1 MSNEHNKDTEGDL
14 LKDTFAIHEK
24 SELARKDADFNFK
37 LICEWI
43 KKHELDTPDN
53 MSTEALEAAQKESN
67 VLMSRLRI
75 SVEALKK
82 MDAEYEALRA
92 RVNKYYGK
100 EILSQHPPSPTWQ
113 EMIAEADKDDDGESW
128 KQS

>member
-1 MSNEHNKDTEGDL
+1 MSNEHKNDTEGDL
-14 LKDTFAIHEK
+14 LKETFAIHDK
-24 SELARKDADFNFK
+24 SVLARKDADFNFK

-43 KKHELDTPDN
+43 KKHELDTPEN
-53 MSTEALEAAQKESN
+53 MSTEALSAAQKESD

-82 MDAEYEALRA
+82 MDAEYESLRL

-100 EILSQHPPSPTWQ
+100 DVLKAHPPTPTWE
-113 EMIAEADKDDDGESW
+113 EMLTEADKDDEGESW
-128 KQS
+128 KQG